1 VDGTVGGLVVAR
13 GDDGLV
19 DAALVVAVAGAIAL
33 ALSIPRAEVDDLDD
47 TVGGLVVTRVDEGLV
62 GVDLGVVDDAAD
74 LDGRGVLERLEVL
87 GLDATRRFG
96 SRR

>member
-1 VDGTVGGLVVAR
+1 
-13 GDDGLV
+13 
-19 DAALVVAVAGAIAL
+19 
-33 ALSIPRAEVDDLDD
+33 
-47 TVGGLVVTRVDEGLV
+47 V

-74 LDGRGVLERLEVL
+74 LDGLGVLERLEVL